1 MAFCTS
7 CGANIADTAEFC
19 TGCGA
24 KQAARTAPPTSTGTA
39 VQPVPGATPQ
49 PSGSG
54 LKVVLIAVGL
64 ICGIL
69 VLLTMIVGLIGWR
82 IARHSRVVTT
92 KDGARIETPFGKI
105 ESTENTEEAIKNIG
119 VDVYPGAKAT
129 KGASIVQFG
138 NMKTASAIFET
149 NDSPEQ
155 VANFY
160 REKLPNAIANT
171 SDQSGYSIVSNQNGH
186 MVSIHIQA
194 RGGTTRIEIANVS
207 GMKNMPNMPN
217 ASGTPPTTTQ

>member
-7 CGANIADTAEFC
+7 CGANIADTADFC
-19 TGCGA
+19 TTCGA
-24 KQAARTAPPTSTGTA
+24 KQAGRAALSTSSAAA

-49 PSGSG
+49 QSGSG

-69 VLLTMIVGLIGWR
+69 VLLTIIVGLIGWR
-82 IARHSRVVTT
+82 VARHSRVITT

-105 ESTENTEEAIKNIG
+105 ESTENTEEAIKNLG
-119 VDVYPGAKAT
+119 VDVYPGAKVT
-129 KGASIVQFG
+129 KGASVVEFG
-138 NMKTASAIFET
+138 TMKTASAIFET
-149 NDSPEQ
+149 NDPPDQ

-160 REKLPNAIANT
+160 REKFPNAIANT
-171 SDQSGYSIVSNQNGH
+171 ADQSGYSIVSNQNGH

-207 GMKNMPNMPN
+207 GMKNMPNVPN
-217 ASGTPPTTTQ
+217 VPSNPPTTTQ